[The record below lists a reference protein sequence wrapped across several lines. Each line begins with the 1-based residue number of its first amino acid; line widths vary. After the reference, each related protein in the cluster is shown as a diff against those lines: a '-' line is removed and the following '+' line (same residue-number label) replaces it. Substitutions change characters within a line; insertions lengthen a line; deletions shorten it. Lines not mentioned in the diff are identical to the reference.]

1 MKFKVILNGKD
12 SGILETSFKFA
23 LHYWLQRA
31 LRREIEVKLEPV
43 K

>member
-12 SGILETSFKFA
+12 SGILETNLKFA
-23 LHYWLQRA
+23 LRYWAQRA
-31 LRREIEVKLEPV
+31 LRRPIEVKLEPV